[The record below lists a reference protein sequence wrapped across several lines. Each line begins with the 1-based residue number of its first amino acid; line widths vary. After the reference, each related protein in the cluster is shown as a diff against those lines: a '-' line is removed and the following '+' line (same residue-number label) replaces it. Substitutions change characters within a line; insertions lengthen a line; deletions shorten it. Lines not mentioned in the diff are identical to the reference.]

1 MFDFDFFGTDYLKG
15 QTDLL
20 TEALEIKASNMTKA
34 RFESFLKKTF
44 LKTSDKMF
52 YLKGEEGQEGKYTY
66 KYKDFP
72 ALDILDV
79 SLPSKPKREMNAF
92 TRTELQSFRVKVKCS
107 HNIRLDFLVQ
117 FESTIKGARLSASTR
132 GFISE
137 VKINNQPI
145 RLSRSEMDTEK
156 AATSSV
162 LKAVITKVRNGLKAA
177 YDELGHKSAKQAK
190 RSEKEDSIKSKKE
203 NEHTGQTLEQE
214 KKRKK
219 HAASQSEEEREGR
232 QKKRAKSIKKQ
243 HEAVKAE
250 KQELQKKLEQRR
262 REVESIGSSGDGLQ
276 SQIDQMQEY
285 KARLQQQLESLRST
299 QAA

>member
-44 LKTSDKMF
+44 LKTSDKVF

-66 KYKDFP
+66 KYKSFP

-79 SLPSKPKREMNAF
+79 SMPSKPKRELNAF

-156 AATSSV
+156 AATASG
-162 LKAVITKVRNGLKAA
+162 LKAVITKVRAGLKAA
-177 YDELGHKSAKQAK
+177 YDELGHKSAKQVK
-190 RSEKEDSIKSKKE
+190 KQEGGGSKGE
-203 NEHTGQTLEQE
+203 NEKGGLSREQE
-214 KKRKK
+214 KLRRKVTDG
-219 HAASQSEEEREGR
+219 QSEEEREGR

-250 KQELQKKLEQRR
+250 KQELQKKLEQRK